1 MKTYFVTHPVF
12 EQHEV
17 PRGHPEHPGRIRSVW
32 AAIQSLVNDGT
43 VERKDAPR
51 AKREQLLAVHTE
63 DYVEQVYRMAP
74 VDTLVELDHETTMGP
89 HSLEAAERAAGA
101 VCLAVD
107 ALIEGDTRRAFC
119 AVRPPGHHARSHSV
133 AGFCIFNNVAVG
145 AAQALTHADVSRL
158 AIVDFDVH
166 HGDGT
171 EEIFRERSDVLMCST
186 YQHPLYPD
194 VNLPSIPGSQ
204 INVPLPAGADS
215 AAFRQAVT
223 ESWLPELHRFQPDL
237 VMISAGFDAHRNDPL
252 GGLQLDAADF
262 AWATSQMVAIAERY
276 ADGRVLAVLEGGY
289 DVSAL
294 AECSHAVV
302 SALELNSL

>member
-1 MKTYFVTHPVF
+1 MKNYFVTHPVF

-32 AAIQSLVNDGT
+32 AAIQPLVNDGT
-43 VERKDAPR
+43 IERKDAPR

-63 DYVEQVYRMAP
+63 DYIEQVYRKAP
-74 VDTLVELDHETTMGP
+74 VDALVELDYETTMGP

-107 ALIEGDTRRAFC
+107 TLVGGDTRRVFC

-186 YQHPLYPD
+186 YQDPLYPG

-215 AAFRQAVT
+215 AVFRQAVT

-302 SALELNSL
+302 SALGLDSS